1 AQCQVDD
8 GRPRF
13 PRPQAARGNPDRPDR
28 RHHAPRSG
36 DRRAARAGHGD
47 GAAQHAGEPSG
58 RFPADHPAG
67 LRGRQGC
74 GQPGGE
80 GPRRPLPRADPGR
93 EPDQHD
99 GGLLGRDRLYPVRR
113 QSGAQRARHR
123 RDQLSQ
129 RGPLAAREE
138 LRRRDRH
145 GTRQFNRRPRGRGAA
160 GRRLSRDRRGMRR
173 KRVRRINL
181 AAVIAVATLA
191 GGAAMAQDKPGFRDT
206 PTLPDGERKVHDAD
220 RPHPEVV
227 PPGVTPGAPPSDAVV
242 LFDGTSLD
250 AWEPTGQP
258 WQLENGVLTVPAR
271 EEGEEASTLVSKQ
284 SFGDVQLHIEFRS
297 PSPPQKSSQDRGNSG
312 VWFMERY
319 EVQILDGYDNPTYAD
334 GDRKST

>member
-1 AQCQVDD
+1 
-8 GRPRF
+8 
-13 PRPQAARGNPDRPDR
+13 
-28 RHHAPRSG
+28 
-36 DRRAARAGHGD
+36 
-47 GAAQHAGEPSG
+47 
-58 RFPADHPAG
+58 
-67 LRGRQGC
+67 
-74 GQPGGE
+74 
-80 GPRRPLPRADPGR
+80 
-93 EPDQHD
+93 
-99 GGLLGRDRLYPVRR
+99 
-113 QSGAQRARHR
+113 
-123 RDQLSQ
+123 
-129 RGPLAAREE
+129 
-138 LRRRDRH
+138 
-145 GTRQFNRRPRGRGAA
+145 
-160 GRRLSRDRRGMRR
+160 M
-173 KRVRRINL
+173 RRINL

-206 PTLPDGERKVHDAD
+206 PTLPGGEWKVHDAD

-227 PPGVTPGAPPSDAVV
+227 TPGATPGAPPSDAVV

-284 SFGDVQLHIEFRS
+284 SFGDVQLHLEFRS

-334 GDRKST
+334 GTVGAIYGWKPPLVNASRKPGEWQSYDIVFERPRFAADGSVERPAYVTVFLNGVLVQNRQPFLGSTIWRDVGKYEAHADAAPIQLQDHDSPVSFRNIWVRPLPEAALSHDAMGDHQ